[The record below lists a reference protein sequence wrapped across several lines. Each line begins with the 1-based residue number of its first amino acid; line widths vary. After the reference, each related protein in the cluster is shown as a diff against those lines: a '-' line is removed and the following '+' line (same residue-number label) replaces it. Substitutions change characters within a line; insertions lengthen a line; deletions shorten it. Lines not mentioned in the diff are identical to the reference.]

1 MKKMKK
7 NEKMMKKKRFEFDYK
22 SFERCLYVFEYC
34 FKNLAAELFE

>member
-1 MKKMKK
+1 MKKKMKK
-7 NEKMMKKKRFEFDYK
+7 NEKKGFEFDYK